1 MTYLQ
6 VLIAFDDIHNTRLV
20 DTISALLNR
29 RVGENNRLTASHFEN
44 MLRIQVS
51 NLHSIHRKG
60 LAACNVTWRIIS
72 LGLEMTDISHFN

>member
-1 MTYLQ
+1 MAYLR

-20 DTISALLNR
+20 DTISALFNR
-29 RVGENNRLTASHFEN
+29 RVGENNGLTASHFEI

-60 LAACNVTWRIIS
+60 LAACNAAAAENIDIFIS
-72 LGLEMTDISHFN
+72 LTLKDF